1 MPWGFPVMT
10 PMRGDATEP
19 IRLRSF
25 DVFVCRVPVETPV
38 QTSFG
43 VLRDRAA
50 VILRAVDE
58 DGCEGWGEVWCNFP
72 TVGAEHRARLL
83 AETVAPLALARAW
96 SSPAECHDALTTA
109 THVLAIQSGE
119 PGPLAQVVAGVDI
132 ALWDLAAR
140 RAGAPLWRILG
151 GRSGVV
157 PVYASGL
164 NPTRPERLAAAKAA
178 EGYTAFK
185 LKVGFGAERDVANLS
200 SLRSALGDPAR
211 LMVDANQAWGL
222 DEAQRMAGRLAA
234 FSPLWLEEPMPA
246 DVGVDV
252 WQQLARRSPIPLAA
266 GENLRAG
273 DFARFLD
280 ARCLKVLQPDV
291 AKWGGFTGC
300 LPLGERAA
308 RASAWLCPHWL
319 GGGIGLLASLHLKAA
334 IGGEGF
340 AEVDANPNPLR
351 ELLVGRPLPVRDGAV
366 TLPELAGLGATP
378 DPSALAPYLVLERT
392 VGDGRHPGP
401 GSRPG

>member
-1 MPWGFPVMT
+1 M
-10 PMRGDATEP
+10 AP
-19 IRLRSF
+19 IRLRSIG
-25 DVFVCRVPVETPV
+25 VSVYRVPVETPV

-50 VILRAVDE
+50 VIVRAIDA
-58 DGCEGWGEVWCNFP
+58 DGCEGWGEIWCNFP
-72 TVGAEHRARLL
+72 TMGAEHRARLL

-96 SSPAECHDALTTA
+96 SSPAECHDALTAA
-109 THVLAIQSGE
+109 TCILAIQSGE

-132 ALWDLAAR
+132 AMWDLAAR
-140 RAGAPLWRILG
+140 RDAVPLWRMLG

-157 PVYASGL
+157 NVYASGL
-164 NPTRPERLAAAKAA
+164 NPTQPERLAVAKAA

-200 SLRSALGDPAR
+200 NLRAALGDSAR
-211 LMVDANQAWGL
+211 LMVDANQAWGVE
-222 DEAQRMAGRLAA
+222 EARRMAQRLAA
-234 FSPLWLEEPMPA
+234 FAPLWLEEPIAA
-246 DVGVDV
+246 DVPIDQ
-252 WQQLARRSPIPLAA
+252 WQQLAQRSPIPLAA

-280 ARCLKVLQPDV
+280 ARCLKVIQPDV

-300 LPLGERAA
+300 LPLGDLAA
-308 RASAWLCPHWL
+308 KASAWLCPHWL
-319 GGGIGLLASLHLKAA
+319 GGGIGLLATLHLKAA

-351 ELLVGRPLPVRDGAV
+351 ALLSGELPPVRDGAV

-378 DPSALAPYLVLERT
+378 DVSALAPYLTLERT
-392 VGDGRHPGP
+392 VDSKQISGGP
-401 GSRPG
+401 WK